1 MGASQRLTPIILLE
15 SSDPII
21 LLSSSEDKAYQ
32 WAEFQAVP
40 PERKEAQGK
49 NPDSARLV
57 R

>member
-1 MGASQRLTPIILLE
+1 MGASQRLTLNYPAE

-32 WAEFQAVP
+32 WAELQAVP